1 MENIISLNLKEK
13 VTKYNFYLHNLQ
25 DGFNKSLVF
34 ICFSDTGGY
43 TREEF
48 FDPRE
53 TPYVP
58 INSPKPSNRQGRA
71 KSQARGRG
79 GASIAGRPPASSG
92 KQFFANER
100 RERPGRGDGR
110 PNSKPSGMN
119 DPYGI
124 DIAPM
129 NIFENQIIPVG
140 VHNLSK
146 TFRPNMA
153 TIRVLSLGTKFI
165 PKWRDANLK
174 YTFRKF
180 EDFKRRLQNK
190 MYFSKTALG
199 TFCLDNQSSKK
210 SFCCKKHIQ

>member
-1 MENIISLNLKEK
+1 MDLINPLFL
-13 VTKYNFYLHNLQ
+13 Y
-25 DGFNKSLVF
+25 VF
-34 ICFSDTGGY
+34 SEIGGNY

-58 INSPKPSNRQGRA
+58 PTPPNLQGR
-71 KSQARGRG
+71 SQPQAQRG
-79 GASIAGRPPASSG
+79 GASFTGRPPASSG
-92 KQFFANER
+92 KQFFAR
-100 RERPGRGDGR
+100 DKREKPGRGDGR

-124 DIAPM
+124 DIAPL

-140 VHNLSK
+140 MHNLSK

-174 YTFRKF
+174 I
-180 EDFKRRLQNK
+180 
-190 MYFSKTALG
+190 
-199 TFCLDNQSSKK
+199 
-210 SFCCKKHIQ
+210 HV